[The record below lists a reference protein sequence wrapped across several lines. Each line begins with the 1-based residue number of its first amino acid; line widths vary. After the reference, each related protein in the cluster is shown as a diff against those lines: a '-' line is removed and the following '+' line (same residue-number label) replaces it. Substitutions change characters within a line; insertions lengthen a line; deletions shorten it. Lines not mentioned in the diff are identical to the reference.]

1 MNMIFN
7 CPKPQGDCPSGTFPP
22 IPSNPTAVSCYLG
35 DRTAG
40 ASPGYPI
47 VFPLSSSTTPLTIST
62 SLADNGIAYPTTM
75 TTSFCRRDDITSV
88 PCNAANTALSIAD
101 FNVFRGRVKASI
113 DILDQKIRD
122 IVMIAAATCP

>member
-7 CPKPQGDCPSGTFPP
+7 CPKPQGDCTSGTFPP

-47 VFPLSSSTTPLTIST
+47 VFPLSTSALAISTTTNV
-62 SLADNGIAYPTTM
+62 DDGIAYPTMNTVA
-75 TTSFCRRDDITSV
+75 FCATV

-101 FNVFRGRVKASI
+101 FNRFRSDVKASI

-122 IVMIAAATCP
+122 ILMIAPASCP

>member
-7 CPKPQGDCPSGTFPP
+7 CPKPQGDCTSGTTPTT
-22 IPSNPTAVSCYLG
+22 PSNPTAVSCYLG

-47 VFPLSSSTTPLTIST
+47 LFPLSPTGNLAIQTTTTLDDGIS
-62 SLADNGIAYPTTM
+62 YPIPTGTAAFCTTA
-75 TTSFCRRDDITSV
+75 T
-88 PCNAANTALSIAD
+88 CNAANTALSIAD
-101 FNVFRGRVKASI
+101 FNIFRSNVKSTI

-122 IVMIAAATCP
+122 IVMISAATCP

>member
-7 CPKPQGDCPSGTFPP
+7 RPQPQGVCTPRTIPTT
-22 IPSNPTAVSCYLG
+22 PSNPTAVSCYLG

-47 VFPLSSSTTPLTIST
+47 VFPLSTTANQAITT
-62 SLADNGIAYPTTM
+62 TTNVDDGIAYPTMNTVA
-75 TTSFCRRDDITSV
+75 FCATV

-101 FNVFRGRVKASI
+101 FNRFRGWVKASI